1 MIAAGF
7 TDVGLSR
14 KHNQDAIF
22 VSTEQVGPLPNLFIV
37 ADGMGGH
44 NAGDVA
50 SCRAIEIVCDYVRNF
65 RAAYLVQ
72 PDDYLDLLIN
82 AAQRANDAIYF
93 EGIESLEKKGMGTTL
108 TLCVIH
114 EEKIIVVHIGDSRAY
129 KVTRDKIEQITTDHT
144 YVEELLQARRISKE
158 QAKTHP
164 RRHVVTKVLGIK
176 GPCGADGLV
185 VPGIDARAVLLCSD
199 GLSNMLDNETILSIV
214 NSLAPPNERA
224 LTLISEANSKGG
236 HDNISAIIID
246 IKEVS

>member
-1 MIAAGF
+1 MVAAGI
-7 TDVGLSR
+7 TDVGQTR

-50 SCRAIEIVCDYVRNF
+50 SARAIEHVCDYVQNF
-65 RAAYLVQ
+65 RAANLVQ

-82 AAQRANDAIYF
+82 AAQRANDAIFY
-93 EGIESLEKKGMGTTL
+93 EGNESLEKKGMGTTL

-114 EEKIIVVHIGDSRAY
+114 EERIIVVNIGDSRVY
-129 KVTRDKIEQITTDHT
+129 KVTYDSLEQITTDHT
-144 YVEELLQARRISKE
+144 YVEELLQANRISKE

-164 RRHVVTKVLGIK
+164 RRHVVTKVLGLK
-176 GPCGADGLV
+176 GPCQADGFV
-185 VPGIDARAVLLCSD
+185 VSSANVKAIILCSD
-199 GLSNMLDNETILSIV
+199 GLSNMLDNETIFCIA
-214 NSLAPPNERA
+214 NSAGTAKSRA
-224 LTLISEANSKGG
+224 LALVNEANEKGG

>member
-22 VSTEQVGPLPNLFIV
+22 VSLEQVGPLPNLFIV

-44 NAGDVA
+44 NAGDIA
-50 SCRAIEIVCDYVRNF
+50 SSRAIETLVDYVRNF
-65 RAAYLVQ
+65 RAATLVE

-82 AAQRANDAIYF
+82 AAQRANDAIFY
-93 EGIESLEKKGMGTTL
+93 EGNESIEKKGMGTTL
-108 TLCVIH
+108 TLCVVH
-114 EEKIIVVHIGDSRAY
+114 GQKIIVVHIGDSRAY
-129 KVTRDKIEQITTDHT
+129 RVTSEKIVQITTDHT
-144 YVEELLQARRISKE
+144 YVEELIQARRISKE

-164 RRHVVTKVLGIK
+164 RRHVVTKVLGMK

-185 VPGIDARAVLLCSD
+185 IPTADTKAVLLCSD
-199 GLSNMLDNETILSIV
+199 GLSNMLDNETILRIV
-214 NSLAPPNERA
+214 NSSGTPSARA
-224 LTLISEANSKGG
+224 LTLIGEANLKGG

-246 IKEVS
+246 FKEVS